1 MVAEARVQSIHVAE
15 ARLQSILVAE
25 ARLQDK
31 QKEKK
36 VTKEANYGLSA
47 SVEVGA
53 TEADSS
59 MLSIR

>member
-1 MVAEARVQSIHVAE
+1 MVAEARLQSIHVAE
-15 ARLQSILVAE
+15 ARLQSIPVAE

-31 QKEKK
+31 QKEK
-36 VTKEANYGLSA
+36 VTKEANYGPSA
-47 SVEVGA
+47 STEVGA